1 MVTGNWEKPVVVA
14 LPGFAHREVAGPF
27 EALAL
32 LSEGW
37 PTMAGAPFIK
47 AKISCKA
54 ALEDRVTP
62 EQARR
67 DFEKA
72 AREASRFL
80 S

>member
-1 MVTGNWEKPVVVA
+1 MATGDWEKPVIIA

-32 LSEGW
+32 LNEGW

-47 AKISCKA
+47 AKVACRA
-54 ALEDRVTP
+54 ALEDRITP

-67 DFEKA
+67 DFERA
-72 AREASRFL
+72 AREASRFQR
-80 S
+80 